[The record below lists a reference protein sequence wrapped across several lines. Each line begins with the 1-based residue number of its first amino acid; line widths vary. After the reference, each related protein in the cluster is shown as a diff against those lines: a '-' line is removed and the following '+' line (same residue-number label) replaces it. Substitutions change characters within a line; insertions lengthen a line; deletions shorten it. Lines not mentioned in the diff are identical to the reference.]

1 MKALAL
7 LPIALLLARSLDA
20 ATIYEQK
27 FAEWSDSFA
36 LPQYTRDCHRWFTTD
51 ASSGTDL
58 QICSEWNR
66 PQQVDREVEVFL
78 MVDGPMTSDDR
89 LLYNLSS
96 CATITILSQ
105 FNAMSPALRLQ
116 VFSSATIEAA
126 QSAFSTCL
134 GKTSKVIPSRYRI
147 RIETRSRWE

>member
-78 MVDGPMTSDDR
+78 MVDGPMKADERLHDR
-89 LLYNLSS
+89 LGS
-96 CATITILSQ
+96 CATITLVAIQ
-105 FNAMSPALRLQ
+105 RH
-116 VFSSATIEAA
+116 VFSSPVAGF
-126 QSAFSTCL
+126 FS
-134 GKTSKVIPSRYRI
+134 RRN
-147 RIETRSRWE
+147 RSRSIGFLHMSRQHVQSGADWLSAPY